1 MSESRYTRLGSGGR
15 QGDGGKLGIS
25 GPSGGQIAPHE
36 RQALDLERA
45 ERARGGGF
53 ERFTERDVVT
63 RLADAPERDV
73 RRERAALRRKIEG
86 DERPIDAFR
95 ESSEL
100 RRSRSSRPQYPRPG
114 RARKGAEPADV
125 HSEGRNRGRAFQRRG
140 NLREAGLVDTTEEL
154 DRDVQVLD
162 GDPRDARGVRPEPV
176 DFPRE
181 ALPDLV
187 GQQDRDE
194 RPDVGY
200 RTVSFT
206 TVAWRSFRRRRSR
219 AIWVDC
225 HLTADRSPEN

>member
-36 RQALDLERA
+36 RQAQDLERA

-53 ERFTERDVVT
+53 ECFTQRDVAT

-73 RRERAALRRKIEG
+73 WREPSALRRKVEG

-95 ESSEL
+95 ESSEF
-100 RRSRSSRPQYPRPG
+100 RRSRSSRPQYSRPD
-114 RARKGAEPADV
+114 RARKGAEPANV
-125 HSEGRNRGRAFQRRG
+125 HSEGRNRGRALQRRG
-140 NLREAGLVDTTEEL
+140 NLRESSLLDTTEEL
-154 DRDVQVLD
+154 DRDVQVLG
-162 GDPRDARGVRPEPV
+162 GDPRDARGMRPEPV
-176 DFPRE
+176 DFPPE
-181 ALPDLV
+181 APSDLV

-200 RTVSFT
+200 RAVSFT
-206 TVAWRSFRRRRSR
+206 VMWNSRRRRRSS

-225 HLTADRSPEN
+225 HLTAERSPEN